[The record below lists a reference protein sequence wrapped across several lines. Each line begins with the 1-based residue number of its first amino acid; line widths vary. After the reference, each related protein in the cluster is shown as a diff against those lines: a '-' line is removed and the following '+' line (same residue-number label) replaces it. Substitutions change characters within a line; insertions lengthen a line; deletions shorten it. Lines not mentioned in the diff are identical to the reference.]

1 MRPLKIILILS
12 AFGFSAIAQPVITP
26 VNFLNTEEP
35 ERMCQSYID
44 DQYGLNYMAF
54 LQPTG
59 GAVMRIDKSNHDH
72 YKYIFCDR
80 PFNRLLIFSL
90 DDYGGERVPAGV
102 KEYGRQIP
110 PITFRTDDSLST
122 VTPPFPQRD
131 SVGCFSSPVDVVV
144 SSKHGYFEPEKDYV
158 YVLDQGNLRIVQ
170 LSYDPENDSL
180 MWEKTFGEQ
189 YLDMPTALDY
199 AAYNYSEYDNH
210 DIYVTDGVLSK
221 VFRFS
226 AKGDYEADFGS
237 WGYGLAHI
245 GYPTGIAVAPY
256 SVEPNSFYI
265 SDSKNHRVTK
275 YHSESTGPIYVER
288 RYIFSRHA
296 LPDGMLYIKGIDV
309 DTYGNVYVIDNF
321 NDCITVLS
329 SALDESL
336 LTYARQPES
345 FDRPNDIY
353 IDNNEMTVFEHWGEY
368 TGINSFVIQQ
378 GSPKAATNAQL
389 PVRFYLYQNYPNP
402 FNSST
407 IIKFDL
413 PVPGDVLMTVY
424 NILGQK
430 VIDLENSYLPAG
442 THYIHW
448 DGRNASRARISSG
461 VYFYRIE
468 AGNYESVKKLLLLK

>member
-1 MRPLKIILILS
+1 MKILYIILIILI
-12 AFGFSAIAQPVITP
+12 FGAAVSAQPVITT
-26 VNFLNTEEP
+26 VNFLNTDEP

-59 GAVMRIDKSNHDH
+59 GAVMRIDRSNHVH

-80 PFNRLLIFSL
+80 PFNRLMIFSL
-90 DDYGGERVPAGV
+90 DDYHGERAPVGV

-110 PITFRTDDSLST
+110 PITFRIDDSLST
-122 VTPPFPQRD
+122 VTPPYPERD
-131 SVGCFSSPVDVVV
+131 SAGCFSSPADVVV
-144 SSKHGYFEPEKDYV
+144 SSKHGFFDPDKDYV
-158 YVLDQGNLRIVQ
+158 YVLDQGNLRIVK
-170 LSYDPENDSL
+170 LSYDPEKDSL
-180 MWEKTFGEQ
+180 IWVKTFGEQ

-199 AAYNYSEYDNH
+199 AGYNDSEYENH

-226 AKGDYEADFGS
+226 SEGDYEAEFGS

-245 GYPTGIAVAPY
+245 GYPTGIAAAPY

-265 SDSKNHRVTK
+265 SDSKNHRVVK

-288 RYIFSRHA
+288 RYTFSRHA
-296 LPDGMLYIKGIDV
+296 LPEGMLYIKGVDV

-321 NDCITVLS
+321 NDNITVLPPG
-329 SALDESL
+329 LEEVL
-336 LTYARQPES
+336 LTYNRQPEP

-353 IDNNEMTVFEHWGEY
+353 IDKNEMTVCERWGLS
-368 TGINSFVIQQ
+368 TGINSFVIQPGQ
-378 GSPKAATNAQL
+378 PKAVVVEL

-407 IIKFDL
+407 AIRFDL
-413 PVPGDVLMTVY
+413 ATPGDVRLTVY

-430 VIDLENSYLPAG
+430 VIDLEDNALPAG
-442 THYIHW
+442 THCIHW
-448 DGRNASRARISSG
+448 DARNASGNRISSG

-468 AGNYESVKKLLLLK
+468 AENYESVKKLLLIK

>member
-1 MRPLKIILILS
+1 
-12 AFGFSAIAQPVITP
+12 
-26 VNFLNTEEP
+26 
-35 ERMCQSYID
+35 
-44 DQYGLNYMAF
+44 
-54 LQPTG
+54 
-59 GAVMRIDKSNHDH
+59 
-72 YKYIFCDR
+72 
-80 PFNRLLIFSL
+80 
-90 DDYGGERVPAGV
+90 
-102 KEYGRQIP
+102 
-110 PITFRTDDSLST
+110 
-122 VTPPFPQRD
+122 
-131 SVGCFSSPVDVVV
+131 
-144 SSKHGYFEPEKDYV
+144 
-158 YVLDQGNLRIVQ
+158 
-170 LSYDPENDSL
+170 
-180 MWEKTFGEQ
+180 
-189 YLDMPTALDY
+189 
-199 AAYNYSEYDNH
+199 
-210 DIYVTDGVLSK
+210 
-221 VFRFS
+221 
-226 AKGDYEADFGS
+226 
-237 WGYGLAHI
+237 
-245 GYPTGIAVAPY
+245 
-256 SVEPNSFYI
+256 
-265 SDSKNHRVTK
+265 
-275 YHSESTGPIYVER
+275 VER